1 MFICKMALGTD
12 SGFIHQFTNQ
22 RRCKVKKRMF
32 ITVALFLC
40 GCLLVA
46 ADSTGGNLPVIG
58 FLEKTETDLFH
69 RQINGGAQKA
79 CQKLKSERK
88 IKDYIFLN
96 GNSDVSTQIAQA
108 EDLITQKVDV
118 IVMAPVDNDGCA
130 PIVDMCNKAG
140 IPIVILN
147 SKTSNRNYTAY
158 VGADDVVSGEML
170 AQHVMD
176 LIGGKGHI
184 YILQGVMGNSGQI
197 LRDQGIDKVLAKYP
211 NAKVM
216 YRITADWKREKAM
229 EFTEGWLLQ
238 DPDIKAILC
247 HNDDMALGAAS
258 ACVAA
263 GRKKG
268 IVVMGIDALD
278 DAVQAIREGWLD
290 ATLLQD
296 GVAQSSAAVDV
307 AYKIVTKK
315 PYSKN
320 TIIDFVLITPQNV
333 NEKFPK

>member
-1 MFICKMALGTD
+1 M
-12 SGFIHQFTNQ
+12 
-22 RRCKVKKRMF
+22 KKRIAM
-32 ITVALFLC
+32 ALFLLVC
-40 GCLLVA
+40 GCLLSA
-46 ADSTGGNLPVIG
+46 ADNPTGSLPVIG

-69 RQINGGAQKA
+69 RQINGGAQQA
-79 CQKLKSERK
+79 CQKLKSEHK
-88 IKDYIFLN
+88 IKDFIFLN

-118 IVMAPVDNDGCA
+118 IIMAPVDNDGCA
-130 PIVDMCNKAG
+130 PIVDMCNKAN

-176 LIGGKGHI
+176 LIGGEGHI

-197 LRDQGIDKVLAKYP
+197 LRDQGIDNVLKKYP
-211 NAKVM
+211 KAKIM

-238 DPDIKAILC
+238 DPNIKAILC
-247 HNDDMALGAAS
+247 HNDDMALGAAA

-263 GRKKG
+263 GRKKD

-278 DAVQAIREGWLD
+278 DAVQAIKEGWLD

-296 GVAQSSAAVDV
+296 GVAQSTAAVDV
-307 AYKIVTKK
+307 AYKIITKK
-315 PYSKN
+315 PYSKS
-320 TIIDFVLITPQNV
+320 TVIDFVLITPQNV